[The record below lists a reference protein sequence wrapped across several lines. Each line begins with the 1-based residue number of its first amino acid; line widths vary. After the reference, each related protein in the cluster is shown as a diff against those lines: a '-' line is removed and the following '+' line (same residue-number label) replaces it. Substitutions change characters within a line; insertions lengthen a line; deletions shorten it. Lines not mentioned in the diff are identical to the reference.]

1 MSHSQSC
8 CLNHKDL
15 CTILHQPYL
24 DLSSKEKKNSTS
36 GILSNKFVKTACA
49 GQLILELRMS
59 IFWRISRIVNII
71 FLEEVLAVLTLKGS
85 QEAEQFVT
93 DKKALK
99 AINPINLAAK
109 TDAINNKPADTY
121 SNIRGNGIKDE
132 D

>member
-1 MSHSQSC
+1 MLLRMSHSF
-8 CLNHKDL
+8 
-15 CTILHQPYL
+15 

-49 GQLILELRMS
+49 GQLTLE
-59 IFWRISRIVNII
+59 IVNII
-71 FLEEVLAVLTLKGS
+71 FPEEVMAVLTLKGS
-85 QEAEQFVT
+85 QEADQFVT
-93 DKKALK
+93 DKKVLK

-109 TDAINNKPADTY
+109 TNAIKNKPVDTY

>member
-1 MSHSQSC
+1 MM
-8 CLNHKDL
+8 
-15 CTILHQPYL
+15 ILLRNKQLRSIDFGSNLRTAQNELENEPY
-24 DLSSKEKKNSTS
+24 
-36 GILSNKFVKTACA
+36 ILRK
-49 GQLILELRMS
+49 LRMS
-59 IFWRISRIVNII
+59 IFWKISRIVNVI
-71 FLEEVLAVLTLKGS
+71 FLEEVMAVLTLKGF

-109 TDAINNKPADTY
+109 TDAIKNKPADTY